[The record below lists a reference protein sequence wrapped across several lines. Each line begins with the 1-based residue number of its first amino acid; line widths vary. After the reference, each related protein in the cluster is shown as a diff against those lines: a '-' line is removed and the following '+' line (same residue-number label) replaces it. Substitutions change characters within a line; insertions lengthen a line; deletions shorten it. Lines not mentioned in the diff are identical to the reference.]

1 MFYSSQETQ
10 ELKRI
15 EEKEWR
21 YRVLDVS
28 IATLAL
34 IISAP
39 VLLLIMLII
48 KLSDIK
54 APVFFKQSRIGKD
67 QKPFYMYKFRSMVV
81 DAEKQ
86 KASLLAQNEVAGCMF
101 KMKEDPRITKIGK
114 ILRKTSLDEFPQLL
128 NVLQGHMSVVGPRP
142 PLPDEVA
149 DYTSYDKLRLLVKPG
164 CTGLWQVSGRNNLS
178 FKEMVELDLRYIKN
192 RSLRFNFVILMK
204 TWRELTGKG
213 SGI

>member
-1 MFYSSQETQ
+1 
-10 ELKRI
+10 
-15 EEKEWR
+15 
-21 YRVLDVS
+21 
-28 IATLAL
+28 
-34 IISAP
+34 
-39 VLLLIMLII
+39 
-48 KLSDIK
+48 
-54 APVFFKQSRIGKD
+54 
-67 QKPFYMYKFRSMVV
+67 MVV

>member
-1 MFYSSQETQ
+1 
-10 ELKRI
+10 
-15 EEKEWR
+15 
-21 YRVLDVS
+21 
-28 IATLAL
+28 
-34 IISAP
+34 
-39 VLLLIMLII
+39 
-48 KLSDIK
+48 
-54 APVFFKQSRIGKD
+54 
-67 QKPFYMYKFRSMVV
+67 
-81 DAEKQ
+81 
-86 KASLLAQNEVAGCMF
+86 MF

>member
-54 APVFFKQSRIGKD
+54 APVFFQAESYWKRSKAVLHVQISVDGCGCGETKS
-67 QKPFYMYKFRSMVV
+67 KPFSAK
-81 DAEKQ
+81 
-86 KASLLAQNEVAGCMF
+86 
-101 KMKEDPRITKIGK
+101 
-114 ILRKTSLDEFPQLL
+114 
-128 NVLQGHMSVVGPRP
+128 
-142 PLPDEVA
+142 
-149 DYTSYDKLRLLVKPG
+149 
-164 CTGLWQVSGRNNLS
+164 
-178 FKEMVELDLRYIKN
+178 
-192 RSLRFNFVILMK
+192 
-204 TWRELTGKG
+204 
-213 SGI
+213 

>member
-1 MFYSSQETQ
+1 MKSLDQ
-10 ELKRI
+10 
-15 EEKEWR
+15 KEWR

-39 VLLLIMLII
+39 VLLFIMLII

-86 KASLLAQNEVAGCMF
+86 KADLLAQNEVAGCMF

>member
-1 MFYSSQETQ
+1 M
-10 ELKRI
+10 